1 MKKFFMGQTVRIK
14 HCSSESGP
22 VPCMYNMIGEIHTI
36 THVFDDGCCYTVG
49 GYSWIW
55 KDLEGAD
62 IYKSPED
69 ISILVDKSP
78 KTFDI
83 KNLVE

>member
-1 MKKFFMGQTVRIK
+1 MKTFHIGQTVRIIS
-14 HCSSESGP
+14 CSSESGP
-22 VPCMYNMIGEIHTI
+22 VPDMFHMIGQLHRVEF
-36 THVFDDGCCYTVG
+36 THSDNCYTVG
-49 GYSWIW
+49 KYSWIW